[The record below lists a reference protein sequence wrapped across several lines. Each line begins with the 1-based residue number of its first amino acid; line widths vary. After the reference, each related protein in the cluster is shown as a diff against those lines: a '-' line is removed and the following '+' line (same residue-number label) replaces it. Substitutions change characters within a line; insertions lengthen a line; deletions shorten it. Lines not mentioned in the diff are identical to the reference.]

1 MLSFVWRAIL
11 LLLLFLLALCG
22 VLKLADIFS
31 LKENLKEDLT
41 GYYTWRTI
49 LLIVTV
55 VILYAAIAAI
65 MVSFN

>member
-31 LKENLKEDLT
+31 LKENLKEELT
-41 GYYTWRTI
+41 GYYRWRTI